1 MPPPLRS
8 GTVRGALS
16 LSLASRSRS
25 SWPDGSRSIFFCS
38 FREAPLAETQNNP
51 LLQPLPD
58 GVVPAT
64 EVARTEKR
72 WLAAMVGLLI
82 VMMAVVVVTG
92 ATTAIH
98 PPSNVETIDPITLHL
113 GGEFAESNLG
123 TAQEPDGSLTARLVA
138 DQYAFVPD
146 CVKLAVDTPVKFRL
160 TSTDVIHGFLLP
172 TTNVNTMVVPGFVS
186 EVRTRFTRPGIYRM
200 PCNEFCGNGHHGM
213 WARVS
218 VVPKEQFQALA
229 PTERSSCVQ
238 H

>member
-1 MPPPLRS
+1 M
-8 GTVRGALS
+8 A
-16 LSLASRSRS
+16 
-25 SWPDGSRSIFFCS
+25 D
-38 FREAPLAETQNNP
+38 TQQD
-51 LLQPLPD
+51 LLQRPLPD
-58 GVVPAT
+58 GIVPAA

-72 WLAAMVGLLI
+72 WLTVMVAMLI
-82 VMMAVVVVTG
+82 VMMAVVVLTGVTN
-92 ATTAIH
+92 AIH
-98 PPSNVETIDPITLHL
+98 PPSNVETIDPTTLHL

-160 TSTDVIHGFLLP
+160 TSTDVIHGFLMP
-172 TTNVNTMVVPGFVS
+172 ATNVNTMVVPGFVA
-186 EVRTRFTRPGIYRM
+186 EVRTRFSRPGIYRM

-218 VVPKEQFQALA
+218 VVPKEQFPALA

-238 H
+238 Q